1 MTTTAERSSTIDVLA
16 AREKFRD
23 RYAETR
29 DPIRDERLH
38 WRAQSFRHMV
48 HVLPG
53 QTILEIGAGNG
64 AYTRQ
69 LARVT
74 RGENP
79 ITAITFGEPGVRPD
93 DLPECVDY
101 FAIDSLPGPMI
112 QGSYDLV
119 VGIDLLDEHNCAW
132 LLGKIHS
139 LLKPGGQ
146 IVLYE
151 SNPWNPVLKLRRM
164 IGRILGSKDPRRLM
178 NRTQLY
184 ELMSELGF
192 VKVLALFTDFVY
204 APLNRPLIYLLRN
217 FSILLEN
224 MPGLRNLAGAIVIHG
239 QVPGLRPDYVGSLC
253 RSDKLRSGVS
263 VVIPCHNEEMNVTPL
278 VRRLTDLYG
287 QYLHEII
294 LVDDNSQDGTA
305 EVLSQLADCNPLVKP
320 IFRRPPNGVGRAL
333 ADGYRAATGQFILT
347 MDCDFVHLLP
357 EIRDL
362 FEVADAGFDVV
373 VGSRFSRHSV
383 LLNYPFQKI
392 FANRAF
398 HLLAQFLLHK
408 PFRDLTNNLKLL
420 RREVVDNLTLM
431 EPGFAVNAETGLQ
444 PLLMGY
450 SVCETPISWINRTPD
465 MGVSSFRL
473 VKVGG
478 GYWRVLRRLTWQTR
492 FGFRQ
497 LKRRVEGRTEKIAA

>member
-1 MTTTAERSSTIDVLA
+1 MSTTEERGSPIDVLA

-23 RYAETR
+23 RYAEVR

-53 QTILEIGAGNG
+53 QRILEIGAGNG

-69 LARVT
+69 LAAVT

-79 ITAITFGEPGVRPD
+79 ITAVTFGESSACPF
-93 DLPECVDY
+93 DLPEPVDY
-101 FAIDSLPGPMI
+101 FTVDSLPGPLVP
-112 QGSYDLV
+112 GNYDLV
-119 VGIDLLDEHNCAW
+119 AGIDLLDEHNCAW

-146 IVLYE
+146 LVLYE
-151 SNPWNPVLKLRRM
+151 SNPWNPVLRLRRFL
-164 IGRILGSKDPRRLM
+164 GRFFGSKDRRRLM

-192 VKVLALFTDFVY
+192 VRVLALFTDFVY
-204 APLNRPLIYLLRN
+204 APLNRPLIYFLRN

-224 MPGLRNLAGAIVIHG
+224 MPGFRNLAGAIVIHG
-239 QVPGLRPDYVGSLC
+239 QVPGLLPDHVGTLC
-253 RSDKLRSGVS
+253 RSDKLRSTIS
-263 VVIPCHNEEMNVTPL
+263 VVIPCHNEEMNIIPL
-278 VRRLTDLYG
+278 VRRLIDLYR

-305 EVLSQLADCNPLVKP
+305 EVLSKLADCSPLVKP
-320 IFRRPPNGVGRAL
+320 IFRCPPNGVGRAL
-333 ADGYRAATGQFILT
+333 ADGYRAATGQFVLT

-357 EIRDL
+357 EIQDL
-362 FEVADAGFDVV
+362 FEMADAGFDVV

-392 FANRAF
+392 VANRAF
-398 HLLAQFLLHK
+398 HLLARILLHK

-420 RREVVDNLTLM
+420 RREVIDNLTLM

-450 SVCETPISWINRTPD
+450 SVCETPVSWINRTSD

-473 VKVGG
+473 AKVGSS
-478 GYWRVLRRLTWQTR
+478 YWRVLRRLTWQTR

-497 LKRRVEGRTEKIAA
+497 LKRRKESRIEEIAA